1 MKKLMKKVAGKINGG
16 YIAAAL
22 LLCGAGSA
30 LAEGEAVFDLTQ
42 ITAAQTAVSTG
53 MKSMMT
59 GAVPVVLGIM
69 FAGLIFWGL
78 FWIFGLLMKAANK
91 SKAK

>member
-1 MKKLMKKVAGKINGG
+1 MNKLNQLVKRFAVG
-16 YIAAAL
+16 AAAL
-22 LLCGAGSA
+22 CLSVLSVFAQ
-30 LAEGEAVFDLTQ
+30 GEPAFDLTE

-69 FAGLIFWGL
+69 FAGLVFWGL